1 MSPPSAPSARPS
13 RALVVGHGSI
23 GARHARLLRDLGL
36 EVAVVSRRAPQLP
49 GAFPDIAAALA
60 CGPADY
66 AVVCTET
73 SLHHQAV
80 RSLHSAGFT
89 GRILIEKPLGQ
100 AGEHVPEASFNAV
113 RVGYHLRFDPI
124 LLALREA
131 LDGCRPLTV
140 EVRAASW
147 LPSWRAGRDYRAT
160 ESASKAAGGGVLR
173 DLSHE
178 LDYVTWLFGRW
189 RRLTALGG
197 HLGCLEIDSDE
208 AFILLAETERCPV
221 VSISLSY
228 IDHGTEE
235 RWIAVNTAEGR
246 SWRADLVAATLSE
259 NGRLVQ
265 SADPA
270 ALDAPYIAQHHAM
283 LNNGD
288 GCCSIGEAEEVVAM
302 IDAAE
307 TAVRDKRWV
316 YR

>member
-1 MSPPSAPSARPS
+1 MSPPSTLPAARS
-13 RALVVGHGSI
+13 RALVIGHGSI
-23 GARHARLLRDLGL
+23 GARHARLLRELGL
-36 EVAVVSRRAPQLP
+36 EVAVVSRRAQQLP

-60 CGPADY
+60 RGPADY

-80 RSLHSAGFT
+80 RSLRSAGFT

-100 AGEHVPEASFNAV
+100 AGEHVAEADFGAV

-131 LDGCRPLTV
+131 LQGCRPLTV

-147 LPSWRAGRDYRAT
+147 LPAWRAGRDYRAT

-208 AFILLAETERCPV
+208 AFVLLAETERCPV
-221 VSISLSY
+221 VTISLSY
-228 IDHGTEE
+228 IEHGTEE
-235 RWIAVNTAEGR
+235 RWIAVSTAEGR
-246 SWRADLVAATLSE
+246 SWRADFVAATLSE
-259 NGRLVQ
+259 NGSIVQ
-265 SADPA
+265 SADPL
-270 ALDAPYIAQHHAM
+270 ALDAPYIAQHRAM
-283 LNNGD
+283 LEAGD

-302 IDAAE
+302 IAAAE
-307 TAVRDKRWV
+307 AAVRDKGWV
-316 YR
+316 CR